1 MGQEMNTDITIIIKT
16 FERPDLLLRLIESIR
31 NHYDSIPII
40 IVDDSK
46 KTTDLSSYKNITYL
60 RAPFDTGISFG
71 RNLALQYTKTK
82 FFVLCDDDHI
92 FTNNTNLT
100 LFKELLVRHHLDI
113 LGGKVLENGKQN
125 KFEYFLSIKN
135 NILVY
140 DNRKKIMLDNQV
152 YKYDLVHNFFIANTD
167 KIKYFGAWDVDL
179 PLNEHTEFF
188 LRIKNKK
195 GNVAFT
201 PNVSI
206 VHDPKKTP
214 HYNRFRERDY
224 FDVFMK
230 KYGIEKV
237 VKKENGGIFIKI
249 KNKIKVIYKRRMLFI
264 KGF

>member
-1 MGQEMNTDITIIIKT
+1 MKTDITIIIKT

-31 NHYDSIPII
+31 NHYDLIPII
-40 IVDDSK
+40 IVDDSE

-71 RNLALQYTKTK
+71 RNLALQYIKTK

-92 FTNNTNLT
+92 FTNNTNLY

-135 NILVY
+135 KVLVY

-152 YKYDLVHNFFIANTD
+152 YKYDLVHNFFIAITD
-167 KIKYFGAWDVDL
+167 KIKYFGGWDVDL

-188 LRIKNKK
+188 LRIKNKN

-201 PNVSI
+201 PDISI
-206 VHDPKKTP
+206 IHDPIKTP
-214 HYNRFRERDY
+214 HYNRYRERDY
-224 FDVFMK
+224 YAVFMK

-237 VKKENGGIFIKI
+237 IKKENVGIFKKIKKNIKI
-249 KNKIKVIYKRRMLFI
+249 IYNRGMLIINDF
-264 KGF
+264 